1 MLGSPFEYIKKYLP
15 QPLAA
20 PWWDPKLAPA
30 GRSMRTIVS
39 IFVSQLV
46 TSQDSMSGNARTS
59 RLDHILFYGRVG
71 MRRSNLVHHFTER
84 ADLPGESLPS
94 QTILEIYG
102 ENRILIEN
110 HQGVTEYSDQQIGVR
125 VHYGSVCVSGSGLHL
140 CRITGCQLVIAGRI
154 EQVKLVRR

>member
-1 MLGSPFEYIKKYLP
+1 
-15 QPLAA
+15 
-20 PWWDPKLAPA
+20 
-30 GRSMRTIVS
+30 
-39 IFVSQLV
+39 
-46 TSQDSMSGNARTS
+46 
-59 RLDHILFYGRVG
+59 

-154 EQVKLVRR
+154 EQVKLFSGNTGDKTNQRRPHICITGISKCKYNTTGCNYVR